1 MASPPL
7 YAHEGIRRRL
17 VGAIASGRL
26 PQALL
31 FEGPTGVGKQR
42 LALWLAQALVCEQ
55 SGEGCGECQHCKLVL
70 NLSHPDVHWF
80 VPLELSKK
88 GGDADKQVELVEEA
102 LGEEMAARRQQP
114 LYQPPSGL
122 ASHGIAAV
130 RLLLRRLVL
139 TPAMGRRKVFV
150 IGDAERLVPQT
161 GAEAAANA
169 LLKALEEPP
178 ADTVLILTTAA
189 PDALLPT
196 ILSRVVRVRVARLA
210 DSIVAA
216 FAQQELGVTGQ
227 RDLAQ
232 RVALADG
239 RIGKLLADGDG
250 RAKGADGADR
260 FLAAVEAGAV
270 RRYGFAL
277 GLQPFQAR
285 GGFTDMLDGL
295 LERLRE
301 QARAGGETEKVVEAI
316 TQVLEA
322 RGRAQGN
329 VNPQLVAEQQVAKGD
344 VLAVSEVAGT
354 LAAKRTAELLP
365 LCHPL
370 GLDHVEVDA
379 TLDEGLPGVR
389 VRAAAKAVGRTGVE
403 MEALTAVSVALL
415 TVYDMV
421 KAADRGMEIE
431 TVRLLEKT
439 GGTRGDWRRDSP
451 D

>member
-1 MASPPL
+1 MPIPPL
-7 YAHEGIRRRL
+7 YAHEGIRHRL

-31 FEGPTGVGKQR
+31 FEGPFEGPTGGGKQR

-250 RAKGADGADR
+250 RAKGADAADR
-260 FLAAVEAGAV
+260 FLAAVEAGPV

-322 RGRAQGN
+322 RGLAQGN
-329 VNPQLVAEQQVAKGD
+329 VNPQLVAA
-344 VLAVSEVAGT
+344 VLADD
-354 LAAKRTAELLP
+354 LAE
-365 LCHPL
+365 
-370 GLDHVEVDA
+370 
-379 TLDEGLPGVR
+379 
-389 VRAAAKAVGRTGVE
+389 KA
-403 MEALTAVSVALL
+403 
-415 TVYDMV
+415 
-421 KAADRGMEIE
+421 
-431 TVRLLEKT
+431 
-439 GGTRGDWRRDSP
+439 
-451 D
+451 